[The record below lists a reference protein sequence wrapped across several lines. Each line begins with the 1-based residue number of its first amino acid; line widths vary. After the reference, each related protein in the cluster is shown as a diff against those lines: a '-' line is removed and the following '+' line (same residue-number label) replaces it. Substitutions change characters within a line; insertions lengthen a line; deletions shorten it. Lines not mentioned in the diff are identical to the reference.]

1 MPAEAF
7 HCFGHFWTWF
17 ALETALAKKLSVC
30 GKDVAP
36 ESVSCLVIQRWF
48 TRDLVQSHSRQLA
61 EGQAWFAS
69 ETLWE
74 QYFVVQIKRSV
85 LMPPGMLKQRLSIL
99 YTKYTMAWLESR
111 CAANIKQ
118 ILYYNKCMLYY
129 NIHYLISIWIG
140 TFQVRADLCH
150 SEKCDLRI
158 KSSIMVKHVNR
169 KCFRSKSSKK
179 IVKKTT
185 LKRQAITS
193 KETNHP
199 ERSPSASCQFRKC
212 CCRKFYPKTDV
223 PMATDE
229 HPTQF
234 KTFQS
239 TFKWATVFL
248 QSATKKFG
256 KGFVSAGL
264 KSWRWFLTTCF
275 SGVGCAECLDSR
287 EMSQYNQSLNQSVS
301 HAQNQLLCENIE
313 AMFRALYLGSFES
326 PIRCSRIS
334 SIWEP
339 C

>member
-1 MPAEAF
+1 MFQEQELQED
-7 HCFGHFWTWF
+7 CQ
-17 ALETALAKKLSVC
+17 KK
-30 GKDVAP
+30 
-36 ESVSCLVIQRWF
+36 
-48 TRDLVQSHSRQLA
+48 
-61 EGQAWFAS
+61 
-69 ETLWE
+69 
-74 QYFVVQIKRSV
+74 
-85 LMPPGMLKQRLSIL
+85 
-99 YTKYTMAWLESR
+99 
-111 CAANIKQ
+111 
-118 ILYYNKCMLYY
+118 
-129 NIHYLISIWIG
+129 
-140 TFQVRADLCH
+140 
-150 SEKCDLRI
+150 
-158 KSSIMVKHVNR
+158 
-169 KCFRSKSSKK
+169 
-179 IVKKTT
+179 T
-185 LKRQAITS
+185 LKRQAMTS

-275 SGVGCAECLDSR
+275 SGVGCAETVQCLDSR
-287 EMSQYNQSLNQSVS
+287 EMS

-334 SIWEP
+334 SI
-339 C
+339 